1 MPDSTQDEKFM
12 RAALS
17 EARKGLGKTSPNP
30 LVGCVLVKDGAIVA
44 RGHHRGAG
52 LPHAE
57 LEALAAF
64 GRNEAKGVV
73 LYVNLEPCCHQG
85 RTGPC
90 TEAILAAGIPQ
101 VVVGMVDPNPLV
113 NGKGLA
119 RLREAGITVRSGVL
133 EKECRRL
140 NEAFARW
147 VTAGRPHVT
156 LKAAVSLDG
165 RIAAS
170 SGEPRWIS
178 GEESRA
184 EVHRIR
190 GAVDAVLVGA
200 NTILRDDPL
209 LTTRVAKGPSRTAR
223 RVVLDARL
231 RIPPAARVLVPVK
244 GAPPTTVYAADD
256 VAEAK
261 ERAITAS
268 GATVVRV
275 PRSESGGVDLAAA
288 LAHLA
293 KEGVT
298 SVLVEG
304 GAAVFTSFLQ
314 ARAVDRVLVF
324 VAPRL
329 LGDSAVAALGALPTP
344 IALADVGIKRFG
356 DDVMFEG
363 TPDWGAFGRADG
375 RT

>member
-12 RAALS
+12 RAALT

-30 LVGCVLVKDGAIVA
+30 LVGAVLVKDGAVVA

-57 LEALAAF
+57 VEALAALQ
-64 GRNEAKGVV
+64 GKDASGLV
-73 LYVNLEPCCHQG
+73 LYVNLEPCNHQG

-90 TEAILAAGIPQ
+90 TEAILAAGIPV

-113 NGKGLA
+113 NGKGIA
-119 RLREAGITVRSGVL
+119 RLREAGITVRAGVL
-133 EKECRRL
+133 EKDCRRL

-147 VTAGRPHVT
+147 ITAGRPHVT

-165 RIAAS
+165 RISAAG
-170 SGEPRWIS
+170 GEPRWIS

-190 GAVDAVLVGA
+190 NAIDAVLVGA
-200 NTILRDDPL
+200 NTVLRDDPL
-209 LTTRVAKGPSRTAR
+209 LTTRVPKGPSRTAR
-223 RVVLDARL
+223 RVVLDAKL

-244 GAPPTTVYAADD
+244 GAPPTTVFAAED

-261 ERAITAS
+261 EKAITAS
-268 GATVVRV
+268 GATVVRIA
-275 PRSESGGVDLAAA
+275 RTETGGIDLPAA
-288 LAHLA
+288 LTWLA
-293 KEGVT
+293 KAGVT

-304 GAAVFTSFLQ
+304 GAQVFTSFLQ

-324 VAPRL
+324 VAPRF
-329 LGDSAVAALGALPTP
+329 LGESATAALGVLPTP
-344 IALADVGIKRFG
+344 VALADVGIKRFG

-363 TPDWGAFGRADG
+363 TPDWKA
-375 RT
+375 

>member
-1 MPDSTQDEKFM
+1 M
-12 RAALS
+12 RAALT

-30 LVGCVLVKDGAIVA
+30 VVGCVLVKDGKIIA

-57 LEALAAF
+57 LEALSAL
-64 GRNEAKGVV
+64 GEGGAKGTT

-90 TEAILAAGIPQ
+90 TEALLAAGIPE
-101 VVVGMVDPNPLV
+101 VVVGMIDPNPLM
-113 NGKGLA
+113 NGKGVA
-119 RLREAGITVRSGVL
+119 RLRDAGITVRTGVL

-165 RIAAS
+165 RIAAAG
-170 SGEPRWIS
+170 GEPRWIS

-190 GAVDAVLVGA
+190 NAVDAVLVGA
-200 NTILRDDPL
+200 NTVLRDDPL
-209 LTTRVAKGPSRTAR
+209 LTTRCPKGTSRTAR
-223 RVVLDARL
+223 RVVLDAKL
-231 RIPPAARVLVPVK
+231 RIPPSARVLVPVK
-244 GAPPTTVYAADD
+244 GAPPTTVFTSDD
-256 VAEAK
+256 AAEAN
-261 ERAITAS
+261 EHAITGS
-268 GATVVRV
+268 GAVVVRV
-275 PRSESGGVDLAAA
+275 AKTESGVVDLPSM
-288 LAHLA
+288 LTFLA
-293 KEGVT
+293 KAGVT

-304 GAAVFTSFLQ
+304 GAQVFTSFLQ
-314 ARAVDRVLVF
+314 ARAVDRVLAF

-329 LGDSAVAALGALPTP
+329 LGADAVAAIGALRSPV
-344 IALADVGIKRFG
+344 ALTDVGIRRFG

-363 TPDWGAFGRADG
+363 TPDWGA
-375 RT
+375 

>member
-1 MPDSTQDEKFM
+1 MPDPTQDEKFM
-12 RAALS
+12 RAALT

-30 LVGCVLVKDGAIVA
+30 VVGCVLVKDGKVVA

-57 LEALAAF
+57 VEALGSFAEGNAQ
-64 GRNEAKGVV
+64 GST

-90 TEAILAAGIPQ
+90 TDAILAAGIPE
-101 VVVGMVDPNPLV
+101 VVVGMIDPNPLV
-113 NGKGLA
+113 NGKGVA
-119 RLREAGITVRSGVL
+119 RLREAGITVRTGVL

-165 RIAAS
+165 RIAPA

-178 GEESRA
+178 GEESRV

-190 GAVDAVLVGA
+190 NAVDAVLVGA
-200 NTILRDDPL
+200 NTVLRDDPL
-209 LTTRVAKGPSRTAR
+209 LTTRCPKGPSRTAR
-223 RVVLDARL
+223 RVVLDAKL
-231 RIPPAARVLVPVK
+231 RIPPSARVLVPVK
-244 GAPPTTVYAADD
+244 GAPPTTVFTSEDI
-256 VAEAK
+256 AEAK
-261 ERAITAS
+261 EKSITSS
-268 GATVVRV
+268 GALVVRV
-275 PRSESGGVDLAAA
+275 PTEASGVISLSATLAF
-288 LAHLA
+288 LA
-293 KEGVT
+293 KAGVT

-304 GAAVFTSFLQ
+304 GAQVFTSFLQ
-314 ARAVDRVLVF
+314 ARAVDRVLAF

-329 LGDSAVAALGALPTP
+329 LGGDAVAAIGSLPSP
-344 IALADVGIKRFG
+344 IALTDVGIKRFG

-363 TPDWGAFGRADG
+363 TPDWGA
-375 RT
+375 